1 MALPQIT
8 ITEGTLVADPE
19 LRYASNGTAMVN
31 FRVASNSRRKNEQ
44 TGQWEDGD
52 TTFLS
57 VSAFRGLAENIASQ
71 FGKGNKITITGKLK
85 QRDVERDGQKRTYY
99 DVNADSVSKPIS
111 RFNDSEGN
119 PGAQGGGNSFS
130 GSQNNAQDPF
140 NTQTQGGFDM
150 ADQPPF

>member
-19 LRYASNGTAMVN
+19 LRYGQSGTAMVN

-71 FGKGNKITITGKLK
+71 FGKGDKVTVTGQLK
-85 QRDVERDGQKRTYY
+85 QREYEKDGQKRTVYE
-99 DVNADSVSKPIS
+99 VNAQSVSKPVS
-111 RFNDSEGN
+111 RFNDSEGSG
-119 PGAQGGGNSFS
+119 GAQGQPQSRFS
-130 GSQNNAQDPF
+130 SQP
-140 NTQTQGGFDM
+140 QGGFDINE
-150 ADQPPF
+150 AAPF

>member
-57 VSAFRGLAENIASQ
+57 ISAFRGLAENIARE

-99 DVNADSVSKPIS
+99 DVNAESVSRPVP
-111 RFNDSEGN
+111 RFNDSEGS
-119 PGAQGGGNSFS
+119 GG
-130 GSQNNAQDPF
+130 
-140 NTQTQGGFDM
+140 TQGQPQSGFSS
-150 ADQPPF
+150 QPQGNGGFNINEAAPF